1 MSPMNANYFLGRLY
15 DPKTKGP
22 TDEPVLLDPSN
33 LTTHC
38 VVTGMTGSGKTGL
51 CIGLLEEAALHKT
64 PAIIIDPKG
73 DLTNLVLHFPNQSPA
88 DFEPWIDPEAARR
101 EGKTVPQL
109 AEETA
114 ARWKQGLADWG
125 IGAEQLQELADAA
138 EYTIY
143 SPGSTS
149 GVPVNILSS
158 FEAPSIPFSENAEVL
173 RERISTTVTAILGL
187 IGISDIDPL
196 RSREHILLSSLIEN
210 AWMQNLSLNLT
221 DLILQVQNPPMDRLG
236 AFPMDSFSPERD
248 RFDLA
253 LLLNNFLASPSFQV
267 WQQGQPLDVQAMLY
281 TKDGGP
287 RHSVF
292 YLAHLSEN
300 ERMFF
305 VTLLF
310 AAVESW
316 MRGQRGTGNLR
327 ALLYFDEIM
336 GYLPPVANPASKTVM
351 LRMLKQARAFGV
363 GLLLATQN
371 PVDVDYKALSNAGTW
386 MIGRLQTD
394 QDKQR
399 LLDGLSSAGGQTDI
413 RALDQMISGLG
424 KRVFL
429 LHSVYKS
436 APVLFNTRWAMN
448 YLAGPMTRDQLAAA
462 NALVGAGSVT
472 ISASSSGTGLKP
484 SGKTE
489 AVRDGS
495 GYSTSRP
502 AVPGD
507 IPEYFFPNNLSFN
520 EALIRINLPSDSVKI
535 GLAYKVGLFLHA
547 ENHYVQMK
555 NNIDQREKIS
565 IILQEHNSVVFEN
578 EDFLRTSLGVDFFE
592 GEPLP
597 NTHFFPITSWL
608 ADQNKVKAVIN
619 NFKDWVSRN
628 ATISIK
634 SNQKLKIVGTP
645 TTTDEEFNL
654 QIQDSIKK
662 MIALES
668 EKITNKYQEKI
679 TSLKTKIDRQELDV
693 KNAKTNSG
701 FRNVQTLAKG
711 GMTIFST
718 LAKSYNS
725 KGKID
730 PSKLVKNVQKNKGG
744 ISSTISDTRMS
755 TSAKDKIEI
764 EEQTLN
770 QLNNQLKI
778 LQEKEVEEIAAVK
791 EVWSNVINETLE
803 IPIRSLKKDTYY
815 FECAIWLPFYLVEVQ
830 GKNAEVPAFKP

>member
-1 MSPMNANYFLGRLY
+1 MTPMNANYFLGRVY

-22 TDEPVLLDPSN
+22 TEEPVLLDPSN

-73 DLTNLVLHFPNQSPA
+73 DLTNLVLHFPKQSPS

-101 EGKTVPQL
+101 EGKSVAQL

-210 AWMQNLSLNLT
+210 AWIQNNSLNLT

-236 AFPMDSFSPERD
+236 AFPMDSFYPERE

-336 GYLPPVANPASKTVM
+336 GYLPPVANPPSKTVM

-386 MIGRLQTD
+386 MIGRLQTE

-399 LLDGLSSAGGQTDI
+399 LLDGLSSAGGTTDI
-413 RALDQMISGLG
+413 RVLDQMISGLG

-472 ISASSSGTGLKP
+472 TAAGSSSTDPKP
-484 SGKTE
+484 SGKTDSI
-489 AVRDGS
+489 RDGS

-507 IPEYFFPNNLSFN
+507 IPEYFFPNNLGIS
-520 EALIRINLPSDSVKI
+520 EAASSARITGGVASEGIVYRPGLMAQAEVRYLSRQYNLEHVGKTAAILEEPGSGLIRW
-535 GLAYKVGLFLHA
+535 
-547 ENHYVQMK
+547 
-555 NNIDQREKIS
+555 
-565 IILQEHNSVVFEN
+565 
-578 EDFLRTSLGVDFFE
+578 EDMIT
-592 GEPLP
+592 GEFDKQKLDIQPLP
-597 NTHFFPITSWL
+597 KSQFHPVPSWL
-608 ADQNKVKAVIN
+608 ADTKKVNEIK
-619 NFKDWVSRN
+619 KDFLDWIYRSGG
-628 ATISIK
+628 
-634 SNQKLKIVGTP
+634 LKIVSNNKLKLYGTP
-645 TTTDEEFNL
+645 DMSEADFRRKA
-654 QIQDSIKK
+654 QDAVEDAVKAEVDKAVGSY
-662 MIALES
+662 E
-668 EKITNKYQEKI
+668 
-679 TSLKTKIDRQELDV
+679 TKIAAMERKIEAQELDV
-693 KNAKTNSG
+693 KAAQSSVNQRRIETFATGGSAIIGMLTGRKRSISG
-701 FRNVQTLAKG
+701 TL
-711 GMTIFST
+711 
-718 LAKSYNS
+718 S
-725 KGKID
+725 K
-730 PSKLVKNVQKNKGG
+730 N
-744 ISSTISDTRMS
+744 RMAS
-755 TSAKDKIEI
+755 AAKDKLEAEETTLKQYLDQLEELKAAKVEI
-764 EEQTLN
+764 E
-770 QLNNQLKI
+770 KKVR
-778 LQEKEVEEIAAVK
+778 EKWEGIADETSEVTINPAKSDIFSDIFAV
-791 EVWSNVINETLE
+791 V
-803 IPIRSLKKDTYY
+803 
-815 FECAIWLPFYLVEVQ
+815 WLPFYLVDDNGRKLEL
-830 GKNAEVPAFKP
+830 PAFRR

>member
-1 MSPMNANYFLGRLY
+1 MTPMNANYFLGKVY

-22 TDEPVLLDPSN
+22 SDELVYLDPSN

-73 DLTNLVLHFPNQSPA
+73 DLTNLVLHFPNQAPA

-101 EGKTVPQL
+101 EGKTVTQL

-138 EYTIY
+138 DYTIY

-210 AWMQNLSLNLT
+210 AWVQNQSLNLT

-236 AFPMDSFSPERD
+236 AFPMDSFFPERD
-248 RFDLA
+248 RFSLA
-253 LLLNNFLASPSFQV
+253 ILLNNFLASPSFQV
-267 WQQGQPLDVQAMLY
+267 WQQGQPLDVQALLY
-281 TKDGGP
+281 TREGSP

-292 YLAHLSEN
+292 YLAHLNEN

-327 ALLYFDEIM
+327 AILYFDEIM
-336 GYLPPVANPASKTVM
+336 GYLPPASSPNPNPPSKTVL

-363 GLLLATQN
+363 GLVIATQN
-371 PVDVDYKALSNAGTW
+371 PLDLDYKALSNAGTW
-386 MIGRLQTD
+386 MIGRLQTSL
-394 QDKQR
+394 DKQR
-399 LLDGLSSAGGQTDI
+399 LMDGLTAASGSTDI
-413 RALDQMISGLG
+413 QTIDNLISGLG

-429 LHSVYKS
+429 LHSIYRS

-448 YLAGPMTRDQLAAA
+448 FLAGPMTRDQLKAA
-462 NALVGAGSVT
+462 NALVGAGT
-472 ISASSSGTGLKP
+472 ITTAASSSSTEPKAENKTGV
-484 SGKTE
+484 
-489 AVRDGS
+489 VRDGA

-507 IPEYFFPNNLSFN
+507 IPEYFYPNNLGIS
-520 EALIRINLPSDSVKI
+520 EAASNARIMGGVASEGIVYRPGLMAQAEVRYLSRQYNLEHVGKTAAILEEPGSGLIRWEDALT
-535 GLAYKVGLFLHA
+535 G
-547 ENHYVQMK
+547 E
-555 NNIDQREKIS
+555 IDKQKLDI
-565 IILQEHNSVVFEN
+565 Q
-578 EDFLRTSLGVDFFE
+578 
-592 GEPLP
+592 PLP
-597 NTHFFPITSWL
+597 KSQFHPVPSWL
-608 ADQNKVKAVIN
+608 ADPKKVNDIKKDFLDWIYRSGGLKIISNNKLKLYGTPNMSEADFKRKAQEAVEAAVKAEV
-619 NFKDWVSRN
+619 
-628 ATISIK
+628 
-634 SNQKLKIVGTP
+634 QKAVAGY
-645 TTTDEEFNL
+645 D
-654 QIQDSIKK
+654 
-662 MIALES
+662 
-668 EKITNKYQEKI
+668 
-679 TSLKTKIDRQELDV
+679 TKIAAMERKIEAQELDV
-693 KNAKTNSG
+693 KAAQSSVNQRRIETFATGGSALIGMLTGKKRSITGTLSKNRMASAAKDRLEAEET
-701 FRNVQTLAKG
+701 TLKQYLDQLEELKAAKVEVEKEAREKWEG
-711 GMTIFST
+711 IAEETSEVTINPAKSDIFSD
-718 LAKSYNS
+718 
-725 KGKID
+725 IF
-730 PSKLVKNVQKNKGG
+730 
-744 ISSTISDTRMS
+744 
-755 TSAKDKIEI
+755 
-764 EEQTLN
+764 
-770 QLNNQLKI
+770 
-778 LQEKEVEEIAAVK
+778 AV
-791 EVWSNVINETLE
+791 V
-803 IPIRSLKKDTYY
+803 
-815 FECAIWLPFYLVEVQ
+815 WLPYYLVDDNGRKLEL
-830 GKNAEVPAFKP
+830 PAFRR